1 MYVEVQEQEGIG
13 TNAGKYVIISFRRVG
28 RSVRSDKIIEESKKM
43 KTIIKNAHVISP
55 GVDLEGATI
64 VIENK
69 KIKSVGKKPVSEKGA
84 DTVVD
89 AKGNYVMSGFIDV
102 HTHGALTYDFCDP
115 DPKAIF
121 EFAKAKL
128 EEGVTSVLPT
138 TLTVSHDELVTAAK
152 NLKAYAD
159 AGMPYAKTP
168 GIHLE
173 GPFINVKCCGAQNPE
188 YVRKPDIKE
197 VKAISK
203 IFPVKLISY
212 AVETEGGAKF
222 AADCFKMGVVPSCG
236 HTGAKLKDLMPA
248 YAKGLRHM
256 THFCN
261 QMTPLHHREIGMV
274 GAGFLIEDL
283 NTEVICDRIHLCDDM
298 LRLIFKRRN
307 LAHVQMITDSLRCS
321 HCKDGYAFTMGGLE
335 VKLENGEARLV
346 KGGNLAGS
354 TLWMGNAL
362 KNVHDVTGIP
372 LKDLVRTTSWNQ
384 AIELGWGDELGKVEK
399 GYTADLVVI
408 NKKTWKPATVLIDG
422 EPKI

>member
-1 MYVEVQEQEGIG
+1 ME
-13 TNAGKYVIISFRRVG
+13 
-28 RSVRSDKIIEESKKM
+28 

-55 GVDLEGATI
+55 DVDLENATI
-64 VIENK
+64 VIDGK
-69 KIKSVGKKPVSEKGA
+69 TIKQVSKKPVSEKGA
-84 DTVVD
+84 STVVD
-89 AKGNYVMSGFIDV
+89 VKGQYVMPGFIDV
-102 HTHGALTYDFCDP
+102 HTHGANTYDFCDA
-115 DPKAIF
+115 DPQAIF
-121 EFAKAKL
+121 EIAKGKL
-128 EEGVTSVLPT
+128 AEGVTSFLPT
-138 TLTVSHDELVTAAK
+138 TLTVSHAELETAAK

-188 YVRKPDIKE
+188 YVRKPAIAE
-197 VKAISK
+197 VKAIAK
-203 IFPVKLISY
+203 IFPVRQISY

-222 AADCFKMGVVPSCG
+222 AKECFKIGVVPSCG
-236 HTGAKLKDLMPA
+236 HTGAKLADLMPA
-248 YAKGLRHM
+248 YRNGLRHM

-283 NTEVICDRIHLCDDM
+283 NTEVICDKIHLCPDM
-298 LRLIFKRRN
+298 LRLIFTRRN

-335 VKLENGEARLV
+335 VKLEHGEARLV

-354 TLWMGNAL
+354 TLWMGMGL
-362 KNVHDVTGIP
+362 KNVHDVTGLP

-384 AIELGWGDELGKVEK
+384 AIEQGWGDTLGKVEK

-408 NKKTWKPATVLIDG
+408 NPRSWKPSAVFVDG
-422 EPKI
+422 VQRI